1 MQINRLFKF
10 VIFTLT
16 MSTFISTTL
25 DDGIYIDHFKS
36 KNAVLDKNQV
46 FYLKKRIIIFFPNL
60 KIHPGSN
67 LDRLTLLRVSC
78 LNIFKKWNENTVAID
93 LIGSVKIEWYDL
105 KSSRRNENYF
115 QIWKILQT
123 DLNFFSNLDITLT
136 FKCFFS
142 IFLF

>member
-78 LNIFKKWNENTVAID
+78 LNIFKK
-93 LIGSVKIEWYDL
+93 
-105 KSSRRNENYF
+105 
-115 QIWKILQT
+115 
-123 DLNFFSNLDITLT
+123 
-136 FKCFFS
+136 
-142 IFLF
+142 